1 MARTKA
7 TLQKLLRMKK
17 QNIMSQMKG
26 QEKTPEK
33 QLNEVE
39 IGNLP
44 EKRIRNGDSED
55 DPGSWK
61 KNEDAKN
68 VISSKISSD
77 VELRDMLSLK
87 VHKEDGVHDS
97 ILENGH
103 GISWNSDAVGEIDQG
118 QLVVKLPY

>member
-1 MARTKA
+1 M
-7 TLQKLLRMKK
+7 
-17 QNIMSQMKG
+17 
-26 QEKTPEK
+26 
-33 QLNEVE
+33 
-39 IGNLP
+39 
-44 EKRIRNGDSED
+44 
-55 DPGSWK
+55 
-61 KNEDAKN
+61 
-68 VISSKISSD
+68 ISSKISSD